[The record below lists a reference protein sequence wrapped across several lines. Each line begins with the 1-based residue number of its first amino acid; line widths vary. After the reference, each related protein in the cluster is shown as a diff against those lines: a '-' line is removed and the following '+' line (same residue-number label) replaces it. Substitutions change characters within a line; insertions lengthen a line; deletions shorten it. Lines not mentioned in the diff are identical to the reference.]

1 MMASSGSRTLWNEK
15 YRPARLQGILGQ
27 EEAMAALR
35 AFVEK
40 GTVPELLLLGPP
52 GTAKTTSALCL
63 VSEIYGG
70 DLGAHFLEMNSGEK
84 DDIATIKEFANSRP
98 VQGGIPFK
106 VVLLRQLDAIDAN
119 AQQSLRRIVERTV
132 PTCRF
137 VFTAHHKD
145 RVIGALQSRCSILL
159 FRPYPPK
166 ALQSHIAKILEGEG
180 IEFDAPGLR
189 RIAERA
195 DGNLR
200 MAIDLAQAVAM
211 AKGKVTAIAVY
222 QITECLYPQDVKAL
236 YELASSGDFEGS
248 RMRLRELLV
257 VPGYSGPE
265 IIGQLQ
271 REILRSELD
280 DGEKGRLVDFAAEA
294 DMRIAQ
300 GGEAEVQ
307 ISALLAKLA
316 SHGRGS
322 VPQRPHGR
330 PTPGGGRL
338 GLP

>member
-1 MMASSGSRTLWNEK
+1 MAAGGSRALWNER
-15 YRPARLQGILGQ
+15 YRPARLQEILGQ
-27 EEAMAALR
+27 DEAIAALR

-40 GTVPELLLLGPP
+40 GSVPDLLLLGPP

-63 VSEIYGG
+63 VSGLYGG
-70 DLGAHFLEMNSGEK
+70 DPGAHFLEMNSGEREA
-84 DDIATIKEFANSRP
+84 IATIKEFANSRP

-106 VVLLRQLDAIDAN
+106 VVLLRQLDAIGID
-119 AQQSLRRIVERTV
+119 AQQSLRRVVEGSV

-137 VFTAHHKD
+137 IFTAHRKD
-145 RVIGALQSRCSILL
+145 LVIGALRSRCSILL
-159 FRPYPPK
+159 YKPYPSK

-180 IEFDAPGLR
+180 VKYDAPGLR
-189 RIAERA
+189 RIAEHA

-200 MAIDLAQAVAM
+200 LAIDLAQTVAM

-222 QITECLYPQDVKAL
+222 QITECLYPQDVKSL

-271 REILRSELD
+271 REILKSELR
-280 DGEKGRLVDFAAEA
+280 GHEKGQLVDLAAEA

-307 ISALLAKLA
+307 ISALLARLA
-316 SHGRGS
+316 SLGRSS
-322 VPQRPHGR
+322 VTPRPRTR
-330 PTPGGGRL
+330 PTSEG
-338 GLP
+338 